1 MTATKRGGSMKAAT
15 EDSNADKEEEEVN
28 ATSEEGNCE
37 TVIAA
42 DWKSLL
48 TGFMNLFTITRKRQ

>member
-1 MTATKRGGSMKAAT
+1 MKAAT

-48 TGFMNLFTITRKRQ
+48 TGFMDLFTITRKRQ